1 MLEVIEGRLALGA
14 QLARS
19 WFNGADEVVKEAFEG
34 AGAAKKRLKCEAARK
49 QLPLAIEGAAMLGS
63 WRLVWSKCVVAV

>member
-19 WFNGADEVVKEAFEG
+19 WFNGADDVVKEAFEG
-34 AGAAKKRLKCEAARK
+34 AGAAKNRLK
-49 QLPLAIEGAAMLGS
+49 
-63 WRLVWSKCVVAV
+63 